1 MTKQV
6 RNALFKRRQ
15 ILLAQ
20 HLLIQAAVHLEG
32 TDRGHNDHRIRNQ
45 SGHAAL
51 YVQELLRPQIRTE
64 SGLSDRITAH
74 AHGHL
79 GGHHAVAAMRDIGKR
94 SAMHKSRRPFQCLH
108 QIGLQRILE
117 QGRHGTGRLQVIG
130 RHRTVI
136 IGVGNDDPPQ
146 AFLKVVNAAGQTE
159 HRHDFTG
166 HRDIKS
172 ILPGYPVGTAAQSV
186 HHETQLTVVHV
197 HAPLPDDFPGI
208 DAQRISLLDVIV
220 QHRRQQVVCRP
231 DGMEVTG
238 KVQVDILHGHHLGI
252 SAAGGTALD
261 AEHRAKAGFTERH
274 RDILADAAQAVRQ
287 TDGGGGFAL
296 ACRGRGNGRH
306 QNQFAGFPVRLLNQ
320 GRIDLGLVPPVWLHI
335 FLIHMRFFGNLAN
348 RSHPALLSNLNI
360 T

>member
-1 MTKQV
+1 MTQQV

-51 YVQELLRPQIRTE
+51 YVQELLRSQIRTE

-79 GGHHAVAAMRDIGKR
+79 GGHHAVAAMCDIGKG
-94 SAMHKSRRPFQCLH
+94 SAMNKGRRPFQCLH

-117 QGRHGTGRLQVIG
+117 QGRHSTCRLQVIG

-146 AFLKVVNAAGQTE
+146 AFLKVMNTAGQTE

-186 HHETQLTVVHV
+186 HHET
-197 HAPLPDDFPGI
+197 
-208 DAQRISLLDVIV
+208 
-220 QHRRQQVVCRP
+220 
-231 DGMEVTG
+231 
-238 KVQVDILHGHHLGI
+238 
-252 SAAGGTALD
+252 
-261 AEHRAKAGFTERH
+261 
-274 RDILADAAQAVRQ
+274 
-287 TDGGGGFAL
+287 
-296 ACRGRGNGRH
+296 
-306 QNQFAGFPVRLLNQ
+306 
-320 GRIDLGLVPPVWLHI
+320 
-335 FLIHMRFFGNLAN
+335 
-348 RSHPALLSNLNI
+348 
-360 T
+360 